1 MKSYEIYSAPNTQ
14 ETPRNNVVKIQLLIS
29 FTSSEIPK
37 VDCQSAGYNS
47 HLAEF
52 FFWNIFVGG
61 IKMES
66 LDDFGDDLSGTK
78 KMSSI
83 FEGQISPKQG
93 RTFQSKQG
101 TPFGFLSVAIR

>member
-1 MKSYEIYSAPNTQ
+1 
-14 ETPRNNVVKIQLLIS
+14 
-29 FTSSEIPK
+29 
-37 VDCQSAGYNS
+37 
-47 HLAEF
+47 
-52 FFWNIFVGG
+52 
-61 IKMES
+61 MES